1 MLDYSLLKITPELKI
16 TLEEYGFTTDR
27 DLLYYLEQYKYYTNK
42 DLTEFVKS
50 FGNDDVR
57 CCDYEED
64 YSDRA
69 YPTVELRYD
78 VVVKESSEDVE
89 VLYDCTSD
97 INKISVEM
105 DLNCLKPITYKS
117 LTPYSFCKI
126 QGKSMKPLE
135 PMDVFRRLMI
145 EAVNRKATDVHFD
158 VAHYRDGVEYPV
170 SFRID
175 NKLER
180 VSLFDITKELN
191 KSMIGSLIEKKTST
205 NAIDLLDAGGVET
218 SASGIVGDDITLRIT
233 ANSVSGGYHYVIR
246 MQKPSTVS
254 FRINQLGFQKEVEDA
269 LTSVSELR
277 SGITFITGA
286 VRTGKNTTGF
296 ALVNEMIDKE
306 LKIVSYESPI
316 EVWMPF
322 SQVDYQG
329 NADILLNSVRLAKKQ
344 DVNIAYINELPN
356 KDVAFAV
363 QDLANSSIHVITTT
377 HVDRVWHLPYKLRE
391 YYGDDYKDVIS
402 QINAVFNQKM
412 YVKMCPHCQERIL
425 VDSIENVK
433 ITEFLKNRGT
443 EIVPVSTGCK
453 FCNHTGIVVG
463 GNRPYA
469 EFVIFTNDIKRKLL
483 RCESPAAMEEV
494 LREAVKGKALEDYV
508 YDAVVRG
515 EVSYTSLSLLM
526 E

>member
-1 MLDYSLLKITPELKI
+1 MLDYSLLKIAPELKI

-42 DLTEFVKS
+42 ELTEFVKS

-191 KSMIGSLIEKKTST
+191 KSMIGSLVEKKTST

-391 YYGDDYKDVIS
+391 YYV
-402 QINAVFNQKM
+402 M
-412 YVKMCPHCQERIL
+412 
-425 VDSIENVK
+425 
-433 ITEFLKNRGT
+433 ITR
-443 EIVPVSTGCK
+443 
-453 FCNHTGIVVG
+453 
-463 GNRPYA
+463 
-469 EFVIFTNDIKRKLL
+469 
-483 RCESPAAMEEV
+483 M
-494 LREAVKGKALEDYV
+494 
-508 YDAVVRG
+508 
-515 EVSYTSLSLLM
+515 
-526 E
+526 